1 MVVTRCP
8 NCHARFRVSDGQLKL
23 AAGQVRCGAC
33 LLVFDALQHSFTQA
47 QRSSAKPTPEQTVVN
62 RPAQQNS
69 AQPLPP
75 SVHSESSS
83 AEPDEVPNTTSLES
97 VTPGGA
103 SPLHYTT
110 AMDRP
115 QDSHPL
121 ATQTE
126 TQPDTTASAQEPT
139 PASSREQASAQPTS
153 DTQATQSNSD
163 AAGVL
168 SGFRAEALQLSH
180 PAEDDPNPVSTTGW
194 LLLCFLAVLGLGA
207 QLIWFERAQLARYPQ
222 LGSLYALLCDQVDCS
237 LQRPALDLIHN
248 HSLLLQP
255 HPQYLDALTA
265 SILLE
270 NQAPFEQPWPAL
282 NLRFTDLKGR
292 LVAQRT
298 FQPNEYLDAS
308 VMDPKHMPP
317 GRSLQVN
324 LELATP
330 GRRGTS
336 YELELV
342 APL

>member
-33 LLVFDALQHSFTQA
+33 LLVFDARQHSLTQSPRPVA
-47 QRSSAKPTPEQTVVN
+47 QAAPEPTAAQTPVQAPVQTPIQKAAPQPDAKPTEAKQSQPKPMAPPSPTPKVTPPTSESPESSTSVEPRASASLRQTSTVEQPRTQAVQTPVSKQDSEQTTE
-62 RPAQQNS
+62 QNS
-69 AQPLPP
+69 
-75 SVHSESSS
+75 S
-83 AEPDEVPNTTSLES
+83 
-97 VTPGGA
+97 TPV
-103 SPLHYTT
+103 
-110 AMDRP
+110 D
-115 QDSHPL
+115 
-121 ATQTE
+121 
-126 TQPDTTASAQEPT
+126 
-139 PASSREQASAQPTS
+139 
-153 DTQATQSNSD
+153 
-163 AAGVL
+163 VL
-168 SGFRAEALQLSH
+168 GDFRAEALQLSH
-180 PAEDDPNPVSTTGW
+180 PADDDPNPVSTTGW

-237 LQRPALDLIHN
+237 LQRPALELIRNHN
-248 HSLLLQP
+248 LLLQP
-255 HPQYLDALTA
+255 HPQYLDALSAT
-265 SILLE
+265 ILLE
-270 NQAPFEQPWPAL
+270 NEAPFEQPWPAL

-298 FQPNEYLDAS
+298 FQPSEYLDAGA
-308 VMDPKHMPP
+308 MDPKHMPP